1 MIGYAVNGN
10 LAEGENK
17 KGDVISQT
25 FANRYIQIIKLM
37 YLTQKAI
44 YSFGV
49 QL

>member
-25 FANRYIQIIKLM
+25 FTNRYIQIIKLM
-37 YLTQKAI
+37 CLTQKAI